1 MRNPLLLPIYIPT
14 LLLAFCTGMLIP
26 VMPLY
31 AGSFEVSYGLV
42 GLAVGSLGIG
52 TLVGDLPTGILLGRL
67 GERRTMQ
74 IGLSCMA
81 LCMFALSQSRSF
93 PELVIY
99 NFLAGVGSAL
109 WNISRHM
116 YLANAS
122 LVGQRGRSIA
132 MFGGIN
138 RIGSFVGPVV
148 GGYVGDSFGLSTP
161 FLLYAIVAAIG
172 LLFPTFFAVD
182 HPQTRAG
189 GEHQRQSWFA
199 HMAALWRVARSEAA
213 VLTPAG
219 IGQLFAQMIRS
230 GRQIVVPLYGADML
244 GLDVQTIGWIVSIS
258 SFVDMSLF
266 YPAGFIMDR
275 FGRKFAYVPCF
286 LIQGIGMALIPFTAG
301 FGTLLG
307 AAALMGFGNGLGSGT
322 MMTLGADL
330 APRNAMG
337 EFLGIWRLVGDVG
350 QTGGPIITG
359 SIADALSLPTA
370 TFVIAGVGILAAIT
384 LGAFVPETLQRP
396 TQVRAAAD

>member
-1 MRNPLLLPIYIPT
+1 M
-14 LLLAFCTGMLIP
+14 LAFCTGMLIP

-31 AGSFEVSYGLV
+31 AGSFQVSYGLV

-52 TLVGDLPTGILLGRL
+52 TLVGDLPTGVLLGRL

-74 IGLSCMA
+74 IGLISMA
-81 LCMFALSQSRSF
+81 LCMFALSQSRTF
-93 PELVIY
+93 PELVVY

-109 WNISRHM
+109 WNIARHM

-122 LVGQRGRSIA
+122 ASGQRGRSIA

-138 RIGSFVGPVV
+138 RIGSFLGPVV
-148 GGYVGDSFGLSTP
+148 GGYIGDAFGLSAP

-172 LLFPTFFAVD
+172 FLFPTFFAVD
-182 HPQTRAG
+182 HPREPGHHDLQRA
-189 GEHQRQSWFA
+189 SWLT
-199 HMAALWRVARSEAA
+199 HVSALWRVARAEAH

-244 GLDVQTIGWIVSIS
+244 GLDVQTIGLIVSIS

-266 YPAGFIMDR
+266 YPAGMIMDR

-286 LIQGIGMALIPFTAG
+286 LIQGIGMALIPFTVG

-330 APRNAMG
+330 APRRAMG

-370 TFVIAGVGILAAIT
+370 TFVIAGVGVLAALT
-384 LGAFVPETLQRP
+384 LGLFVPETLNRP
-396 TQVRAAAD
+396 TEVRAAAD

>member
-1 MRNPLLLPIYIPT
+1 MRNPLLLPIYVPT

-31 AGSFEVSYGLV
+31 AGSFNVSYGLV

-52 TLVGDLPTGILLGRL
+52 TLVGDLPTGVLLGRL

-74 IGLSCMA
+74 IGLVSMA

-122 LVGQRGRSIA
+122 ASGQRGRSIA

-138 RIGSFVGPVV
+138 RIGSFLGPVV
-148 GGYVGDSFGLSTP
+148 GGYIGDTFGLGAP
-161 FLLYAIVAAIG
+161 FLLYAIVAGIG
-172 LLFPTFFAVD
+172 FLFPTFFAVD
-182 HPQTRAG
+182 HPREPGGHELQRA
-189 GEHQRQSWFA
+189 SWLT
-199 HMAALWRVARSEAA
+199 HVSALWRVARTEAH

-219 IGQLFAQMIRS
+219 IGQLFAQMVRS
-230 GRQIVVPLYGADML
+230 GRQIIVPLYGADML

-301 FGTLLG
+301 FSTLLG

-330 APRNAMG
+330 APRQSMG

-359 SIADALSLPTA
+359 SIADALSLP
-370 TFVIAGVGILAAIT
+370 V
-384 LGAFVPETLQRP
+384 
-396 TQVRAAAD
+396 

>member
-1 MRNPLLLPIYIPT
+1 
-14 LLLAFCTGMLIP
+14 MLIP

-31 AGSFEVSYGLV
+31 AGSFNVSYGLV

-52 TLVGDLPTGILLGRL
+52 TLVGDLPTGVLLGRL

-74 IGLSCMA
+74 IGLVSMA

-122 LVGQRGRSIA
+122 ASGQRGRSIA

-138 RIGSFVGPVV
+138 RIGSFLGPVV
-148 GGYVGDSFGLSTP
+148 GGYIGDTFGLGAP
-161 FLLYAIVAAIG
+161 FLLYAIVAGIG
-172 LLFPTFFAVD
+172 FLFPTFFAVD
-182 HPQTRAG
+182 HPREPGGHELQRA
-189 GEHQRQSWFA
+189 SWLT
-199 HMAALWRVARSEAA
+199 HVSDLWRVARTEAH

-230 GRQIVVPLYGADML
+230 GRQIIVPLYGADML

-330 APRNAMG
+330 APRQSMG

-359 SIADALSLPTA
+359 SIADALSLPVA
-370 TFVIAGVGILAAIT
+370 TFVIAGVGVLAALT
-384 LGAFVPETLQRP
+384 LGLFVPETLKRP
-396 TQVRAAAD
+396 TEVRAVAD